1 MVIFS
6 IYLALYSLIVI
17 TLIGT
22 YECKVDA
29 KGRLMVPSALKKQLA
44 PVLQD
49 GFVIKRAV
57 FQNCLE
63 LYPME
68 EWNVLM
74 DRMNKLNRFKKKNV
88 DFIRKFTAGVKTVE
102 VDANGRLLIPR
113 DLIAFAGIGKEIVLS
128 SGINIVEIWDKD
140 KYEQN
145 LNSSSE
151 SDFAELAEEVM
162 GNDDLDGIS

>member
-1 MVIFS
+1 
-6 IYLALYSLIVI
+6 
-17 TLIGT
+17 
-22 YECKVDA
+22 
-29 KGRLMVPSALKKQLA
+29 
-44 PVLQD
+44 
-49 GFVIKRAV
+49 
-57 FQNCLE
+57 LE

-68 EWNVLM
+68 EWNILM
-74 DRMNKLNRFKKKNV
+74 GRMNKLNRFKKKNV

-113 DLIAFAGIGKEIVLS
+113 DLIGFAGIGKEIVLS

-145 LNSSSE
+145 LDSSSE